1 MLLLLSLFSLLLAPV
16 EDRGLGKW
24 QFVHAESRYESGP
37 APRESTRQWLP
48 AGDNRVR
55 FVHDGVSSDGKPFHT
70 EFTATYDG
78 KRYPF
83 QGGTRYD
90 EVALYRKDASTVEQ
104 VFTLKGV
111 VTVRATRTI
120 SPDGKRMV
128 IEARGE
134 GFHNHLVY
142 RRVNQ

>member
-1 MLLLLSLFSLLLAPV
+1 MLLLLSFLALSASV

-24 QFVHAESRYESGP
+24 QFVAAESRYESGP
-37 APRESTRQWLP
+37 APRESTRQWIA
-48 AGDNRVR
+48 AGGNRVR
-55 FVHDGVSSDGKPFHT
+55 FVHDGISADGKRFHT
-70 EFTATYDG
+70 EFTAGYDG
-78 KRYPF
+78 NPYPI
-83 QGGTRYD
+83 QGGARYD
-90 EVALYRKDASTVEQ
+90 EVALHWKDASTVEQ

-128 IEARGE
+128 IEARGD

-142 RRVNQ
+142 RRID